1 MNSLREEARVVS
13 DAIGGA
19 LKDKKLDGRTMRRVQ
34 TLVDRLTNMDL
45 MGDTKLRDAALA
57 LSVSPTTERAKEL
70 KQIATN
76 VTTENVRALLLD

>member
-1 MNSLREEARVVS
+1 
-13 DAIGGA
+13 
-19 LKDKKLDGRTMRRVQ
+19 MRRVQ

-57 LSVSPTTERAKEL
+57 LSVSPTPERAKEL

-76 VTTENVRALLLD
+76 VTTDSVRALLLD